1 MSSTLLSLG
10 VQGTPTGIL
19 DALTDA
25 FESLAT
31 LTSTTSLPPL
41 GPRLAG
47 LCAAVAVAA
56 WPGRPAFLAQE
67 HNGRDDRARSL
78 RSHLRMARMKRTE
91 AGSGTAELA
100 EALVPCLAAGLP
112 PAAALRIAATAI
124 APGSIVATSARSA
137 AEDAARGLPV
147 GKRLHQAAARAR
159 DDDLAHLARA
169 WQLSESL
176 GAPLGDAVAT
186 SARGVRERQAVS
198 RKLGAATAGARAS
211 MGVLA
216 LLPVVGPLA
225 GLFLGVSPMQ
235 LFASRV
241 SAVSAVLGL
250 ALAASGWAWA
260 RVLVRRSARPR
271 SL

>member
-1 MSSTLLSLG
+1 MTSILSSPG
-10 VQGTPTGIL
+10 AQGTSNGLL
-19 DALTDA
+19 DTLTEALG
-25 FESLAT
+25 SLAT
-31 LTSTTSLPPL
+31 VMSTTSLPVL
-41 GPRLAG
+41 GPRLAA
-47 LCAAVAVAA
+47 LCAAVAVMA
-56 WPGRPAFLAQE
+56 WPRRPSLLTQE
-67 HNGRDDRARSL
+67 HTGSDDQARSL
-78 RSHLRMARMKRTE
+78 RSHLGMVRRQPRE

-112 PAAALRIAATAI
+112 PASALRIAAAGI
-124 APGSIVATSARSA
+124 APGTTVAAGARSA

-147 GKRLHQAAARAR
+147 GKRLDQAAAQAG
-159 DDDLAHLARA
+159 DDDLAQLARA

-186 SARGVRERQAVS
+186 SARAVRERQAVS
-198 RKLGAATAGARAS
+198 RKLGAATAGAHAS

-225 GLFLGVSPMQ
+225 GLVLGVSPVQ

-241 SAVSAVLGL
+241 SAASAVMGL
-250 ALAASGWAWA
+250 VLAASGWAWA
-260 RVLVRRSARPR
+260 RALVRRAARPR

>member
-1 MSSTLLSLG
+1 MRGTLLSLG
-10 VQGTPTGIL
+10 AQETPDGL
-19 DALTDA
+19 LEALNEA
-25 FESLAT
+25 LGSLAT
-31 LTSTTSLPPL
+31 LTSTTSLPVM

-47 LCAAVAVAA
+47 LCAAVAVMA
-56 WPGRPAFLAQE
+56 WPRRPSFLTQE
-67 HNGRDDRARSL
+67 HTEPDDPARSL
-78 RSHLRMARMKRTE
+78 RPRLGVARRRPAE

-112 PAAALRIAATAI
+112 PASALRIAAWAI
-124 APGSIVATSARSA
+124 APGSTAAAGARAA

-147 GKRLHQAAARAR
+147 GKRLHEAAVQAR
-159 DDDLAHLARA
+159 DDDLDHLARA

-186 SARGVRERQAVS
+186 SARAVRERQAVS
-198 RKLGAATAGARAS
+198 RKLGAATAGAHAS

-225 GLFLGVSPMQ
+225 GLLLGVSPVQ

-241 SAVSAVLGL
+241 SAVSAVLGM

-260 RVLVRRSARPR
+260 RALVRRAARPR